1 MVSLKNMSRKVK
13 ILLRWLVP
21 SGKLPRGQEFSVP
34 ARFDHQGED
43 WTSNGW
49 SLTITTEGVPDAEGR
64 QIGTARFLMSE
75 APHDWL
81 SVGKRFMIFSSKAL
95 AQGLVEQVLS
105 D

>member
-1 MVSLKNMSRKVK
+1 LTTKAKT
-13 ILLRWLVP
+13 
-21 SGKLPRGQEFSVP
+21 GQQWVEP
-34 ARFDHQGED
+34 HH
-43 WTSNGW
+43 
-49 SLTITTEGVPDAEGR
+49 TTEGVPDAEGR
-64 QIGTARFLMSE
+64 QIGTARFSMSE